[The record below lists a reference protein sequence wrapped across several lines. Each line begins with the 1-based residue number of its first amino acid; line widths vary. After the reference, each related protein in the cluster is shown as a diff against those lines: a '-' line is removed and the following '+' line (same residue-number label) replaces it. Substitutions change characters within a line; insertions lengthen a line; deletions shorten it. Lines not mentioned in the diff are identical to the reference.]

1 MSAVTELT
9 GRAPS
14 KPGMRAIRLQAKA
27 REAPITRQGRHQK
40 PVIRSLE
47 NSPAQVRTAKP
58 KKMIGPQ

>member
-27 REAPITRQGRHQK
+27 REAPITRQAGIKSR
-40 PVIRSLE
+40 
-47 NSPAQVRTAKP
+47 
-58 KKMIGPQ
+58 